1 MSYHNLHLLHYRR
14 QQPSSMIS
22 AENFE
27 SNSDHINT
35 NKQILIPSSSSPQT
49 TILINIQNKKQSKLV
64 FLKSNQQKPKTNIL
78 VDYCTFHDVAVSRVT
93 CL

>member
-1 MSYHNLHLLHYRR
+1 
-14 QQPSSMIS
+14 MIS

-27 SNSDHINT
+27 SNSDNINP
-35 NKQILIPSSSSPQT
+35 NKQILIPSSSSSPQT
-49 TILINIQNKKQSKLV
+49 TILINLQNKKQSKLV